1 MSWVVGI
8 DGCPRGWLAAGQ
20 HSPGGP
26 VKFEILSRL
35 EQMNDVFPGWRLA
48 GIDMPIGLAD
58 DARRRADI
66 EARTFVGPRA
76 SSVFPALIRPVLECN
91 SYNEGCNLSLLVA
104 GFKFSKQ
111 VWMLKERIVEV
122 DQFLNESGMREKM
135 YEVHPEVSFAVM
147 NGAVMPYKK
156 KSPEGQAHRESLIA
170 LHFPGAYDSAR
181 EDFLV
186 SHAANDDILDS
197 LAALWSAWRILE
209 GRARFFPDE
218 PIQYDSAG
226 RRMVIAA

>member
-20 HSPGGP
+20 ALPGGP
-26 VKFEILSRL
+26 VKFAILSRL
-35 EQMNDVFPGWRLA
+35 DQLDDFFPGWRMV
-48 GIDMPIGLAD
+48 GIDMPIGLGD
-58 DARRRADI
+58 DARRQADI
-66 EARTFVGPRA
+66 EARRFVGPRA
-76 SSVFPALIRPVLECN
+76 SSVFPALIRPVLSCR
-91 SYNEGCNLSLLVA
+91 SYDEGCNLSLLLA

-111 VWMLKERIVEV
+111 VWMLKERIIEV
-122 DQFLNESGMREKM
+122 DQFLDDSKNRERVF
-135 YEVHPEVSFAVM
+135 EVHPEVSFAVM
-147 NGAVMPYKK
+147 NFGVMPYKK
-156 KSPEGQAHRESLIA
+156 KSPEGQAHRELLLSQ
-170 LHFPGAYDSAR
+170 HFQGAYESAR
-181 EDFLV
+181 DVFMV

-209 GRARFFPDE
+209 GRARFFPEE

>member
-20 HSPGGP
+20 NSPGGP

-35 EQMNDVFPGWRLA
+35 DQLSDVFPGWRLA
-48 GIDMPIGLAD
+48 GIDMPIGLAE

-76 SSVFPALIRPVLECN
+76 SSVFPALIRPVLQCK
-91 SYNEGCNLSLLVA
+91 SYNEGCNLSLLLA

-111 VWMLKERIVEV
+111 VWMLKERIIEV
-122 DQFLNESGMREKM
+122 DMFLNDLEVRDKVH
-135 YEVHPEVSFAVM
+135 EVHPEVSFAVM
-147 NGAVMPYKK
+147 NMGVMPYKK
-156 KSPEGQAHRESLIA
+156 KSPEGQAHRESLA
-170 LHFPGAYDSAR
+170 SLSFPGAYESAR
-181 EDFLV
+181 QEFMV

-197 LAALWSAWRILE
+197 LAALWSAWRISE
-209 GRARFFPDE
+209 GRARFFPEE
-218 PIQYDSAG
+218 PIQFDSAG
-226 RRMVIAA
+226 RRMVISA